1 MRGWERRSVG
11 RAVHFG
17 RGVLVGVSQH
27 GLGVGVAE
35 SAPDGFFRTRHRRG
49 HPTRVGPPAGSR
61 CEAYRRDAV
70 IGR

>member
-1 MRGWERRSVG
+1 MRGWGRRSVR

-35 SAPDGFFRTRHRRG
+35 SAPDGFFGTRHRRG
-49 HPTRVGPPAGSR
+49 PTQPG
-61 CEAYRRDAV
+61 
-70 IGR
+70 